1 MIRTIVS
8 SEKAPAALGPYSQ
21 AIKAGD
27 FVYVSG
33 QIPIEPDSG
42 TLITDDIQKATRQV
56 LANIREILISA
67 GSTLENIV
75 KATIFLTDM
84 NDFQR
89 VNEVYAEFFPH
100 EPPARA
106 CVEVSRLPKDAL
118 VEIEAVALL
127 IND

>member
-1 MIRTIVS
+1 MARTIVT
-8 SEKAPAALGPYSQ
+8 SEKAPAAIGPYSQ

-27 FVYVSG
+27 FVFVSG

-56 LANIREILISA
+56 LTNIRQILISA
-67 GSTLENIV
+67 GSTLESIV

-89 VNEVYAEFFPH
+89 VNEAYAEFFPH

-106 CVEVSRLPKDAL
+106 CIEVSRLPKDAII
-118 VEIEAVALL
+118 EIEAVAL
-127 IND
+127 IK

>member
-1 MIRTIVS
+1 MARTIVTS
-8 SEKAPAALGPYSQ
+8 AKAPAAIGPYSQ

-27 FVYVSG
+27 FVFVSG

-56 LANIREILISA
+56 LTNIREILIAA

-84 NDFQR
+84 NDFQQ
-89 VNEVYAEFFPH
+89 VNEAYAEFFPH

-106 CVEVSRLPKDAL
+106 CIEVSRLPKDAII
-118 VEIEAVALL
+118 EIEAVALL
-127 IND
+127 ID

>member
-1 MIRTIVS
+1 MARTIVTS
-8 SEKAPAALGPYSQ
+8 AKAPAAIGPYSQ

-27 FVYVSG
+27 FVFVSG

-56 LANIREILISA
+56 LTNIREILIAA

-84 NDFQR
+84 NDFQQ
-89 VNEVYAEFFPH
+89 VNEAYAEFFPH

-106 CVEVSRLPKDAL
+106 CIEVSRLPKDAII
-118 VEIEAVALL
+118 EIEAVALL
-127 IND
+127 IN